1 MSNVGPSRTVLLGTE
16 NPVAGVTS
24 GQSQAIHRS
33 DDGILSFYIRG
44 IGTISTGTLIIEE
57 ADYSQT
63 EQDYT
68 GTWSQIASI
77 TLSGVTGN
85 AQTAYHITDS
95 SYGYVRVR
103 LSAAVT
109 GGGSVYVVLRSR
121 GAN

>member
-1 MSNVGPSRTVLLGTE
+1 MSNVGPSRIVLLGSD

-24 GQSQAIHRS
+24 GQSQAIQRF
-33 DDGILSFYIRG
+33 DDGVLSFYIRG
-44 IGTISTGTLIIEE
+44 IGTVSTGTLIIEE
-57 ADYSQT
+57 ADIAPN

-77 TLSGVTGN
+77 TLSALTGG
-85 AQTAYHITDS
+85 AQQAYHIVDS

-109 GGGSVYVVLRSR
+109 GGGSAYVVLRSR